1 MWRALAISLALH
13 AWLLANGW
21 PQIHPQQTAGALHAT
36 LRPLAAAP
44 GAAPVEVT
52 PEPTQNRPQL
62 AATRVAERAHGAVS
76 SAAIL
81 PTPAGAVTTIAFS
94 TASPADRSPA
104 EGGGGAARVPAATA
118 NAAAGQ
124 GGAGGDGADADG
136 LRQYRLALAREAR
149 RFKRYPE
156 RALLA
161 GIGGTA
167 EVRVEHAAGA
177 VPVARLARSSG
188 DEALD
193 AAALSMMREAA
204 PHAAVPELLRGR
216 SFAVSLPVIFD
227 ASAE

>member
-1 MWRALAISLALH
+1 MA
-13 AWLLANGW
+13 
-21 PQIHPQQTAGALHAT
+21 
-36 LRPLAAAP
+36 
-44 GAAPVEVT
+44 
-52 PEPTQNRPQL
+52 
-62 AATRVAERAHGAVS
+62 
-76 SAAIL
+76 
-81 PTPAGAVTTIAFS
+81 
-94 TASPADRSPA
+94 
-104 EGGGGAARVPAATA
+104 
-118 NAAAGQ
+118 
-124 GGAGGDGADADG
+124 GDGADPDG

-177 VPVARLARSSG
+177 VPVAWLARSSG

-204 PHAAVPELLRGR
+204 PRTLVPEPLRGR

>member
-21 PQIHPQQTAGALHAT
+21 PQIHPQQTAGPLHAT

-44 GAAPVEVT
+44 GTAPAEVAPAKHSSQAAV
-52 PEPTQNRPQL
+52 
-62 AATRVAERAHGAVS
+62 ARVAERVHGAASTVAMAAPAPAV
-76 SAAIL
+76 AAIA
-81 PTPAGAVTTIAFS
+81 TS